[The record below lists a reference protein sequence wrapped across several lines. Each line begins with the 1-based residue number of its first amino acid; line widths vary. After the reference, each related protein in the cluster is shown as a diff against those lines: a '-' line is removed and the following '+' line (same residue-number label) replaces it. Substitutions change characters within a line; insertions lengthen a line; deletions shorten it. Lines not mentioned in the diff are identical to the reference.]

1 MQKTKEQR
9 QHSTGSRIQ
18 LDQQDTHSYQDHI
31 DHSLGHK
38 IGINDLKKRNIIK
51 YALYPQWT

>member
-18 LDQQDTHSYQDHI
+18 LDQQDTRSYQDHT
-31 DHSLGHK
+31 DRRLGHK
-38 IGINDLKKRNIIK
+38 IGINDLKKRE
-51 YALYPQWT
+51 TT